1 MAAMYSAPG
10 KLILAGEHAVVYG
23 QPAIAMPLQALRATV
38 SAEAAAIGA
47 GLTVHAPDLGAVW
60 RLRAHAPL
68 SDLAERA
75 LRFLDVAEPDATLTI
90 SSAIPIASGMGS
102 GAAVG
107 AALVRALAGLAGR
120 ELDAAAVSG
129 LVYESERAFHGTP
142 SGIDNTVVAYER
154 PIIFQRQPAG
164 PPAITPLAVG
174 GPWHFLVADTG
185 VASETR
191 AVVGDLRR
199 RWQAD
204 PAHYEALFASVGGLV
219 RRIEA
224 GLLGGD
230 GAALGG
236 LLNENQELLRTMG
249 VSSADLDRL
258 VAAALAAGAWGAK
271 LSGGGWG
278 GVMLALVERRAAA
291 AVAKELLAAG
301 ATRVWP
307 TELAGSG
314 A

>member
-1 MAAMYSAPG
+1 MYSAPG

-23 QPAIAMPLQALRATV
+23 QPAIAIPLQALRATV
-38 SAEAAAIGA
+38 AISAAGDGA

-60 RLRAHAPL
+60 RLRAQAPL
-68 SDLAERA
+68 SDLAERT
-75 LRFLDVAEPDATLTI
+75 LSFLGIPEPDATLTI
-90 SSAIPIASGMGS
+90 SSTIPIASGMGS

-120 ELDAAAVSG
+120 ALDAATVSG

-164 PPAITPLAVG
+164 PPTITPLAVG
-174 GPWHFLVADTG
+174 GPWHFVIADTG

-204 PAHYEALFASVGGLV
+204 PVHYEGQFARVGALVG
-219 RRIEA
+219 RIEA
-224 GLLGGD
+224 ALLGDD
-230 GAALGG
+230 GLALGR
-236 LLNENQELLRTMG
+236 LLTENQDLLRDLG
-249 VSSADLDRL
+249 VSSAELDGL

-278 GVMLALVERRAAA
+278 GVMLALVEPGESAAIAAA
-291 AVAKELLAAG
+291 LRAAG
-301 ATRVWP
+301 ATRVWA
-307 TELAGSG
+307 TELAGPAG
-314 A
+314 G

>member
-1 MAAMYSAPG
+1 MYSAPG

-23 QPAIAMPLQALRATV
+23 QPAIAIPLQALRATV
-38 SAEAAAIGA
+38 AIAAAEDGA

-60 RLRAHAPL
+60 RLRAQAPL
-68 SDLAERA
+68 SDLAERT
-75 LRFLDVAEPDATLTI
+75 LSFLAIPEPDATLTI
-90 SSAIPIASGMGS
+90 SSTIPIASGMGS

-120 ELDAAAVSG
+120 ELDAATVSE

-174 GPWHFLVADTG
+174 GPWHFVVADTG

-204 PAHYEALFASVGGLV
+204 PGHYEGQFARVGALVG
-219 RRIEA
+219 RIEA
-224 GLLGGD
+224 ALLGDDGVALGLL
-230 GAALGG
+230 LT
-236 LLNENQELLRTMG
+236 ENQARLRDLG
-249 VSSADLDRL
+249 VSSAELDGL
-258 VAAALAAGAWGAK
+258 VAAALAAGALGAK

-278 GVMLALVERRAAA
+278 GVMLALVEPGGSA
-291 AVAKELLAAG
+291 AVAAALLAAG
-301 ATRVWP
+301 ATRVWA
-307 TELAGSG
+307 TELAGPAG
-314 A
+314 G

>member
-1 MAAMYSAPG
+1 MYSAPG

-23 QPAIAMPLQALRATV
+23 QPAIAIPLQALRATV
-38 SAEAAAIGA
+38 AIEAAADGA

-60 RLRAHAPL
+60 RLRAEAPL
-68 SDLAERA
+68 SDLAERT
-75 LRFLDVAEPDATLTI
+75 LRLLDMPEPDATLTI
-90 SSAIPIASGMGS
+90 TSSIPIASGMGS

-120 ELDAAAVSG
+120 ALEAATVSG

-142 SGIDNTVVAYER
+142 SGIDNTVVAYEQ

-174 GPWHFLVADTG
+174 GPWHFVVADTG

-204 PAHYEALFASVGGLV
+204 PGHYEGQFARVGALVG
-219 RRIEA
+219 RIEA
-224 GLLGGD
+224 ALLGDD
-230 GAALGG
+230 GAALGR
-236 LLNENQELLRTMG
+236 LLTENQALLRDLG
-249 VSSADLDRL
+249 VSSAELDGL

-278 GVMLALVERRAAA
+278 GVMLALTEPGGSA
-291 AVAKELLAAG
+291 AVAAALRSAG
-301 ATRVWP
+301 ATRVWS
-307 TELAGSG
+307 TELAGPAG
-314 A
+314 G